1 MLLFATLLLT
11 ALLCLGAALVPDRL
25 ACRAFAPRQLLP
37 GVLVWALLWGAA
49 FLAFSKQGLTV
60 GFDGFRLIVLCAAAG
75 WVSACVLGARL
86 LPLARGRLHR
96 PAVAALLALVA
107 LGSEVFVFNMNYF
120 VTHSYQPFQ
129 LFDYLVP
136 DKDQVYDINGIQLET
151 AHPTIHFYNIDQ
163 PIYNLQIDS
172 ASYQRLKEPSQHQDP
187 RLQLE
192 ISASDEANSTE
203 IAGGRWW
210 YTPGAPRTRW
220 VTLDFSGK
228 ISSLSLHS
236 NNYSENE
243 WAD

>member
-25 ACRAFAPRQLLP
+25 ACRAFTPRQLLP

-96 PAVAALLALVA
+96 PAVAALLALIA

-187 RLQLE
+187 GSSWRFRPV
-192 ISASDEANSTE
+192 T
-203 IAGGRWW
+203 RP
-210 YTPGAPRTRW
+210 TAPRSPAAVGGTRRA
-220 VTLDFSGK
+220 LPAPAG
-228 ISSLSLHS
+228 
-236 NNYSENE
+236 
-243 WAD
+243 